1 MATERDNQLSFKK
14 TGITRADYQVL
25 DHSITSGQPFDG
37 VKTQAVSD
45 GIDFDFYAG
54 RKASKSNAEW
64 FRNRAN
70 GGAAIATE
78 DFDSWPSELNFVTL
92 GNLTITLD
100 GKIYV
105 AENLLIA
112 QGHSSRD
119 RNNWWIASA
128 KGERVVANNPIYQM
142 LLVPFTGWKVGK
154 FEFQAV
160 IGQVSNFSMEL
171 ITV

>member
-14 TGITRADYQVL
+14 TGITAASYKVL

-37 VKTQAVSD
+37 VKVQPASD

-54 RKASKSNAEW
+54 RKGNKSNAEW
-64 FRNRAN
+64 FKNHAS

-78 DFDSWPSELNFVTL
+78 DFDSWPSELNFATL
-92 GNLTITLD
+92 GTLTFTLN

-105 AENLLIA
+105 ADNLLIA

-128 KGERVVANNPIYQM
+128 KGEQVVGDNPIYQM
-142 LLVPFTGWKVGK
+142 LLVPVSGWVIGK
-154 FEFQAV
+154 LKFQAV
-160 IGQVSNFSMEL
+160 VGQVSNFSMDL
-171 ITV
+171 LSV